1 MSLKIKHPMRFDPIT
16 KQVYTNNG
24 EFIKKMH
31 CPYKINWDNLEAT
44 STTSRKCSNCDHLII
59 DTEYMSD
66 DELLHMVTQNPD
78 TCLKL
83 DLNQHN
89 LQIISNGILEQK

>member
-1 MSLKIKHPMRFDPIT
+1 MRFDPIT

-24 EFIKKMH
+24 EFIKKMN
-31 CPYKINWDNLEAT
+31 CPYKINWDDLEAT
-44 STTSRKCSNCDHLII
+44 TSTSRKCSNCDHLII

-66 DELLHMVTQNPD
+66 DELLHLVTQNPD

>member
-1 MSLKIKHPMRFDPIT
+1 MRFDPIT
-16 KQVYTNNG
+16 KEVYSNNG

-44 STTSRKCSNCDHLII
+44 SATSRKCWNCDHHII
-59 DTEYMSD
+59 DTQYKSD
-66 DELLHMVTQNPD
+66 DELLHLVNQNPD

>member
-1 MSLKIKHPMRFDPIT
+1 MRFDPIT

-24 EFIKKMH
+24 EFIKKMN
-31 CPYKINWDNLEAT
+31 CPYKINWDTLEAT

-66 DELLHMVTQNPD
+66 DELLHLVTQNPD

-83 DLNQHN
+83 DLNQQN